1 MIRIG
6 GMKRFLMIG
15 TIILF
20 SVILAACG
28 NTVPTQTAEPQ
39 QVQVNGG
46 SYWDITPAQL
56 SSMLEHKDFLL
67 VNVHIPYDGELPQ
80 TDLFEPYNEIEENL
94 SKLPKDMNA
103 KIVVYC
109 RSGSMSAIA
118 ARELVKLG
126 FTNVSNLAG
135 GMVEWEKQGYELIRK
150 P

>member
-1 MIRIG
+1 
-6 GMKRFLMIG
+6 MKRFLMIG
-15 TIILF
+15 TIILLAM
-20 SVILAACG
+20 ILIACG
-28 NTVPTQTAEPQ
+28 NTILTQKAGPQ

-67 VNVHIPYDGELPQ
+67 VNVHIPYEGEIPQ
-80 TDLFEPYNEIEENL
+80 TDLFVPYNEIEENL
-94 SKLPKDMNA
+94 SKFPKDMDA
-103 KIVVYC
+103 KIVLYC

-126 FTNVSNLAG
+126 FTSVSNLTG
-135 GMVEWEKQGYELIRK
+135 GMVEWEKQGYELIGK